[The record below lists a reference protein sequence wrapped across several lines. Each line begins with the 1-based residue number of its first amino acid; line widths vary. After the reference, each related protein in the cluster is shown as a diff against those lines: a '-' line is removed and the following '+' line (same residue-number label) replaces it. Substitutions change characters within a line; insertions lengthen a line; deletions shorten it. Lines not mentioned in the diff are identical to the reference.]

1 MYEYVL
7 NDISKQEYL
16 GRPVLQ
22 KCQCYAHYTYIVRYK
37 PRNCSTYML
46 TTVYISC
53 INLGVP
59 TFVQISFMRI
69 LYNFP
74 MLLRIRLKFNVL
86 TFPVNIFT
94 VIWKIL
100 GDTYSLYYVGPWKSM
115 AFFKWVDGLDRNNLT
130 ATWFNIFPIQ
140 EKAMII

>member
-16 GRPVLQ
+16 GRPILQ

-100 GDTYSLYYVGPWKSM
+100 GDTYSLYYICRAMKKHGVFQMSW
-115 AFFKWVDGLDRNNLT
+115 
-130 ATWFNIFPIQ
+130 WFRPKQFNCHLV
-140 EKAMII
+140 